1 MTARPAWTY
10 EVRVDRVRHRRG
22 YYFDEYALVRN
33 DTKVIAR
40 NIDPDVLAKVQR
52 RFEAW
57 ALQPWR

>member
-33 DTKVIAR
+33 DTKVVAR
-40 NIDPDVLAKVQR
+40 NIDRIELARVQQ